1 MSDEVELQFIYAPQ
15 PHIISSQIPKQ
26 PASKQLV
33 NRYLSTAAQYINRT
47 KSFHV
52 PHTNNNHNRNNIHFQ
67 NMPASKLAQSIP
79 TNIHNV
85 NPLTTV
91 KISSNDQPMS
101 INEMNSSSSPLD
113 GNNNSINVNK
123 SQGFV
128 NTLRRSLRKNKER
141 FYNKR
146 SSTMKSC
153 HSLNTYEQTVDEH
166 RNIYKKISMTPTL
179 LCRHQHLSTNN
190 QISSI
195 KNAMEDITNEDQMRK
210 RTRLVEVFFL
220 LCILYCSID

>member
-15 PHIISSQIPKQ
+15 PHIISTQIPKQ
-26 PASKQLV
+26 PASKLV

-52 PHTNNNHNRNNIHFQ
+52 PQTNNNHNNIHFQ
-67 NMPASKLAQSIP
+67 NTPASKLARSIP
-79 TNIHNV
+79 NNIHNV
-85 NPLTTV
+85 NLSTTV

-101 INEMNSSSSPLD
+101 INEMKSSRSPLN

-146 SSTMKSC
+146 STTMKSC
-153 HSLNTYEQTVDEH
+153 HSLNTYEQTMDEH
-166 RNIYKKISMTPTL
+166 RNVSKKISMTPTL

-195 KNAMEDITNEDQMRK
+195 TNAIEDITNEDQMRK
-210 RTRLVEVFFL
+210 RKRLAPKFFAFF
-220 LCILYCSID
+220 IVQ